1 MSVSLNNSK
10 DIVANNIGIIKG
22 NKTIDV
28 VEAIS
33 VVQGLAPEP

>member
-1 MSVSLNNSK
+1 MSVSLNNSR
-10 DIVANNIGIIKG
+10 DIVATSIGIIKG

-33 VVQGLAPEP
+33 AVQGLAPEP